1 MNRIIRKTAAII
13 IGSIL
18 LAVGIN
24 MFLIPDRVLDGGVI
38 GLGLIVNYLWHIKVG
53 ITIIC
58 ISIPIFVV
66 AWFYFRPYFYN
77 SLHGL
82 LMSSFLID
90 FFSGIRAFHLDIP
103 PVFCSMIGG
112 VLVGSGIGYMLRHQ
126 TSTGGT
132 DLLAQMIA
140 NLLKINVG
148 YVILLIDLAVIL
160 LGGYL
165 FSTQTLLLSI
175 VTIISVASAT
185 VMFTSKLSLTPV

>member
-1 MNRIIRKTAAII
+1 MNTLFRKAAAII
-13 IGSIL
+13 MGSIL

-24 MFLIPDRVLDGGVI
+24 LFLIPDQVLDGGVI
-38 GLGLIVNYLWHIKVG
+38 GLGLIANYVWHIKVG
-53 ITIIC
+53 FTIIC
-58 ISIPIFVV
+58 ISLPIFTI
-66 AWFYFRPYFYN
+66 AWFYFRSYFYN

-103 PVFCSMIGG
+103 PVFCSIIGG
-112 VLVGSGIGYMLRHQ
+112 ILVGSGIGYMLRHQ

-140 NLLKINVG
+140 NIFKINVG
-148 YVILLIDLAVIL
+148 FVILFIDLAVIL

-165 FSTQTLLLSI
+165 LSAQTLLLSI
-175 VTIISVASAT
+175 VTIISVALAT
-185 VMFTSKLSLTPV
+185 MMFTVRLSLSPA